1 MSIHDTIVVDANNSS
16 REVGDRAID
25 EMKAENIRSQRL
37 QNDIVEQDKNER
49 KDYANVLFTLTTIW
63 LFLVLGIFVSVGRGV
78 LVYSDSVIITLLTTT
93 TANVLGLVIIVANY
107 LFKK

>member
-1 MSIHDTIVVDANNSS
+1 MSIQDTIVHDANNSS
-16 REVGDRAID
+16 HEVEIRAID
-25 EMKAENIRSQRL
+25 EMKAERIRSRRL

-49 KDYANVLFTLTTIW
+49 KDYANVLFTVTVIW
-63 LFLVLGIFVSVGRGV
+63 LFLVLGIFISVGRGV

-93 TANVLGLVIIVANY
+93 TANVISLVVIVANY

>member
-1 MSIHDTIVVDANNSS
+1 MSIQDTIVVDANNSP

-25 EMKAENIRSQRL
+25 EMKAESIRSQRL

-49 KDYANVLFTLTTIW
+49 KDYANVLFTVTIIW
-63 LFLVLGIFVSVGRGV
+63 LFLVLGIFISVGRGI

-93 TANVLGLVIIVANY
+93 TANVVGLVIIVANY

>member
-49 KDYANVLFTLTTIW
+49 KDYANVMFTLTTIW

>member
-1 MSIHDTIVVDANNSS
+1 MSIQDTIVVDANNSS

-25 EMKAENIRSQRL
+25 EMKAESIRSQRL

-49 KDYANVLFTLTTIW
+49 KDYANVLFTVTIIW
-63 LFLVLGIFVSVGRGV
+63 LFLVLGIFISVGRGI

-93 TANVLGLVIIVANY
+93 TANVVGLVIIVANY